1 MLNSRF
7 LIRKLTPDD
16 LDEVMAIE
24 EYSFLSPW
32 SRSSYLSEIANEFA
46 TYLVCDWEGQIA
58 GYIGAWVVFE
68 DAHITNVAVNR
79 DFRGK
84 GVGKALMW
92 AVEDMARKKKA
103 GRILLEVR
111 PSNHPALKMYEQ
123 MGYRITGIRKDYYTD
138 NGEDAFIMAK
148 AL

>member
-84 GVGKALMW
+84 GATCRMVICSVSPISAKVLATRAASKECGEPSVGIKICLY
-92 AVEDMARKKKA
+92 
-103 GRILLEVR
+103 INI
-111 PSNHPALKMYEQ
+111 PP
-123 MGYRITGIRKDYYTD
+123 
-138 NGEDAFIMAK
+138 
-148 AL
+148 